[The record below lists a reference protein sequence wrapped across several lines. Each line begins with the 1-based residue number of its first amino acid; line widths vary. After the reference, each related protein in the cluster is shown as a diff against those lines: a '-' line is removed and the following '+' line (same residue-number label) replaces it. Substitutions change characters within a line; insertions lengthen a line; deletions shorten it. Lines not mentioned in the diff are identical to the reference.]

1 MRTKPK
7 KRRLSL
13 LRRRE
18 TPRSNLQASILTG
31 LAVTV
36 FLAIMTL
43 MVIHQ
48 ERFHKNFGDEWT
60 SLPWDPAW
68 PALPTLGA
76 GGHLRLDVARAV
88 YAFAGTKPEVLQYIP
103 CYCGCRLRGHRSN
116 HDCYVKG
123 RSADGPSIRI
133 RQPVLSS
140 LTRRSLTELKNTST
154 SGPRCSNAA

>member
-88 YAFAGTKPEVLQYIP
+88 YAFAGTKPEVLQYIS

-116 HDCYVKG
+116 HHCYVKG
-123 RSADGPSIRI
+123 RSADGR
-133 RQPVLSS
+133 V
-140 LTRRSLTELKNTST
+140 TEWDNHGLV
-154 SGPRCSNAA
+154 